1 MKNNA
6 FCTTHIANGSDVLDN
21 ANFIVDM
28 HHTCQNGV
36 WAYRIFE
43 QIEVDQAIF
52 LHIQVSDF
60 KTLSLKLAHGVKNR
74 FVLGFD
80 SD

>member
-1 MKNNA
+1 MKNNS
-6 FCTTHIANGSDVLDN
+6 FFTTHIANGSDVLYD
-21 ANFIVDM
+21 ANFIIDM

-43 QIEVDQAIF
+43 PIEVDQAIF

-60 KTLSLKLAHGVKNR
+60 KTLSLKVAHGVKNS
-74 FVLGFD
+74 FVLGLD
-80 SD
+80 SN

>member
-1 MKNNA
+1 
-6 FCTTHIANGSDVLDN
+6 
-21 ANFIVDM
+21 M